1 MGRELRAAVVSV
13 LAFTV
18 LLGLAYP
25 LAMTGLAQL
34 LFPGKADGSRIER
47 GGAEVGSELIGQ
59 AFTRRIENPARKG
72 PEFVRVPDR
81 RYFQSRPSATG
92 YSGDVTYFNNLGP
105 NNAELTRSIKGWL
118 TDYLRLERP
127 FTPGLE
133 RADVPVDAVTTS
145 ASGIDPH
152 ISAAN
157 ARIQAHRIAAVRGI
171 PLDRVEELIEANT
184 DGRALGFLGEAGVNV
199 LKLNIALDDEDGG
212 PR

>member
-1 MGRELRAAVVSV
+1 MSRELRAAIVSV
-13 LAFTV
+13 LAFTA

-47 GGAEVGSELIGQ
+47 GGEVVGSELIGQ
-59 AFTRRIENPARKG
+59 EFTRRIENPARKG

-105 NNAELTRSIKGWL
+105 NNAELSGSIRGWL
-118 TDYLRLERP
+118 TDYIRLERP
-127 FTPGLE
+127 FVAGLE
-133 RADVPVDAVTTS
+133 RTDVPVDAVTTS

-157 ARIQAHRIAAVRGI
+157 ARIQAHRIAALRGI
-171 PLDRVEELIEANT
+171 PLERVEELIEANT
-184 DGRALGFLGEAGVNV
+184 DGRALGFLGEPGVNV
-199 LKLNIALDDEDGG
+199 LELNIALDDEDGG